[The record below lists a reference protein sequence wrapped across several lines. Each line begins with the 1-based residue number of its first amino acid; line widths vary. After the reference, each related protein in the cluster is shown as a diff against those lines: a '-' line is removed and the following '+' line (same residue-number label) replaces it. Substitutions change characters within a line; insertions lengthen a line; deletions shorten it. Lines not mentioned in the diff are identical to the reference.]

1 MNELDRKL
9 IALVTT
15 DKREM
20 DKLRDILARLRAGEN
35 MESIAASY
43 GVSLEGIEY

>member
-9 IALVTT
+9 IAMVTT

-20 DKLRDILARLRAGEN
+20 DKLRDILARLRAGET
-35 MESIAASY
+35 MESIAESY
-43 GVSLEGIEY
+43 GVKL